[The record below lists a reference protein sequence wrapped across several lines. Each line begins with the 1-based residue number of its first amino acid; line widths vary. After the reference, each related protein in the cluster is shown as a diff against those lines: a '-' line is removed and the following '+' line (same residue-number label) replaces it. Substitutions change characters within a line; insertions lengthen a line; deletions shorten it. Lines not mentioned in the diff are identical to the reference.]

1 MKSVS
6 QTSGPGF
13 LNRHG
18 HRFQNNSL
26 NHRKEDGVRRVAVT
40 GLGAISP
47 IGKNAAELFEGV
59 MSGRSGVRRFSSPFS
74 EKLAVK
80 VAAEADFDQ
89 LQFFTNKQIGSL
101 DRTSQ
106 MAIAAAA
113 EAWGDSG
120 LALDDEEKEQ
130 SGVYMGTGL
139 GGAHSLDAMFYR
151 LYREDKSRVSPLSI
165 LKIMCNAPASH
176 ISIKYGLGGPC
187 LTFAIACSSSTVAI
201 GEAFRQIKCGIMDVA
216 LAGGTEDMMTYGSFK
231 AWESLGVLAREDA
244 ADPSASCKPFSK
256 DRTGFVLGG
265 GAAVVVLEEME
276 RANRR
281 GATIYGELI
290 GYGSTA
296 DAYHI
301 TGPTL
306 AGQERHMRMALREA
320 RISPDLGDY
329 INAHGT
335 GTTANDL
342 VETQAIKKAF
352 GGKAYTVPISSTKSM
367 HGHIMG
373 AGGAIEF
380 IISLLSIKNKAIPP
394 TANLN
399 TPDPECDLDYVPL
412 VGRTDKNVRTVMTNS
427 FAFGGTN
434 AVLVA
439 RGV

>member
-1 MKSVS
+1 M
-6 QTSGPGF
+6 
-13 LNRHG
+13 
-18 HRFQNNSL
+18 
-26 NHRKEDGVRRVAVT
+26 RRVAVT

-59 MSGRSGVRRFSSPFS
+59 MSGRSGVRRLSSPFS

-80 VAAEADFDQ
+80 VAAEADFDP
-89 LQFFTNKQIGSL
+89 LQFFTNKQIRSL

-306 AGQERHMRMALREA
+306 AGQERAMRMALREA
-320 RISPDLGDY
+320 RISPDLVDY

-352 GGKAYTVPISSTKSM
+352 GGRAYTVPISSTKSM

-412 VGRTDKNVRTVMTNS
+412 VGRTDQNVRTVMTNS

-439 RGV
+439 RGI

>member
-1 MKSVS
+1 M
-6 QTSGPGF
+6 
-13 LNRHG
+13 
-18 HRFQNNSL
+18 
-26 NHRKEDGVRRVAVT
+26 RRVAVT

-47 IGKNAAELFEGV
+47 LGKSAGELFEGV
-59 MSGRSGVRRFSSPFS
+59 MNGRSGVQRFTSPFS
-74 EKLAVK
+74 DKLTVK
-80 VAAEADFDQ
+80 IAAEADFDPSQ
-89 LQFFTNKQIGSL
+89 YFSTKQIAAL

-113 EAWGDSG
+113 EAWSDSG

-176 ISIKYGLGGPC
+176 ISIKYGLSGPC
-187 LTFAIACSSSTVAI
+187 LTFATACSSSTVAI

-244 ADPSASCKPFSK
+244 ADPSASCKPFSR

-301 TGPTL
+301 TGPTV
-306 AGQERHMRMALREA
+306 AGQERAMRMALREA
-320 RISPDLGDY
+320 HISPDLVDY

-335 GTTANDL
+335 ATTANDL

-352 GGKAYTVPISSTKSM
+352 GEKAYTVPISSTKSM

-380 IISLLSIKNKAIPP
+380 IISLLAIKNKAIPP
-394 TANLN
+394 TATLN
-399 TPDPECDLDYVPL
+399 VPDPQCNLDYVPL
-412 VGRTDKNVRTVMTNS
+412 VGRTDQNIRTVMSNS

-439 RGV
+439 REV